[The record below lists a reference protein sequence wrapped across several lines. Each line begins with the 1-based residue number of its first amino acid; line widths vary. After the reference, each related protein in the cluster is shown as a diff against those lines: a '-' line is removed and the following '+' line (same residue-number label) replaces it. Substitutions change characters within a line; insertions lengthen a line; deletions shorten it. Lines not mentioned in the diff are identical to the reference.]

1 MFECKTLYGRMCSIC
16 ICNSDFEEHCCYS
29 CQGICVGSFVDDPA
43 NCKSHVGGC
52 DPKHCAPWCG
62 LSNQIKCFESNL
74 PPDAHCCD
82 KTGECHRNYCPY
94 NCDIPGTKML
104 APVHLYPRTLSLRT
118 YFFVSNTN
126 INFSDENIGYLD
138 EEICTTKACTRAGT

>member
-1 MFECKTLYGRMCSIC
+1 MFECIDFQRQTLYGRMCSIC

-94 NCDIPGTKML
+94 NCDIPGSKML
-104 APVHLYPRTLSLRT
+104 APIHLYPR
-118 YFFVSNTN
+118 N
-126 INFSDENIGYLD
+126 SDPSEHIFLFQIPILIFQMKILD
-138 EEICTTKACTRAGT
+138 I